1 MKKTELVSY
10 FSTFLKQ
17 NFRYSGIQ
25 TERNRMNR
33 FLVVILVLLES
44 TTGSSFLIPHRTGFR
59 YKVLHHTI
67 HNTSHSLENF
77 KDFLSP
83 LYGEWSL
90 WHASTN
96 TRSFVGPNKVIVYLY
111 PHSKIELIFKR
122 TIGPVIF
129 KDHEVGNFKLY
140 VDNGMND
147 GMNGGMNGG
156 MNDGMNGGLNK
167 DTVMIHSY
175 GHSRNKIEVMVEF
188 ERRKRLVVS
197 IFGVGVEELNIY
209 YPVPLRIPGKFHR
222 EVMEVSVVGND
233 DIFLTTNTNS
243 SYLSAYHLIRSTS
256 LNQPTINVPFTTLVF
271 TQIVSMCIAYLVHRT
286 VMTVMTW
293 YH

>member
-1 MKKTELVSY
+1 M
-10 FSTFLKQ
+10 
-17 NFRYSGIQ
+17 
-25 TERNRMNR
+25 NRMNR
-33 FLVVILVLLES
+33 ILVLILTLLES
-44 TTGSSFLIPHRTGFR
+44 TTGSSFLLPHRTGFR
-59 YKVLHHTI
+59 CKVVPKI
-67 HNTSHSLENF
+67 DNTNHSLENF
-77 KDFLSP
+77 QDFHDFLSP

-129 KDHEVGNFKLY
+129 KDHEVGNFRLY
-140 VDNGMND
+140 VDDVMNKEIV
-147 GMNGGMNGG
+147 
-156 MNDGMNGGLNK
+156 NK
-167 DTVMIHSY
+167 ETITIHTY
-175 GHSRNKIEVMVEF
+175 HHSRSKIEVMVEF

-233 DIFLTTNTNS
+233 DIFLTTNSNS
-243 SYLSAYHLIRSTS
+243 SYLSAYHLIRSAS

-271 TQIVSMCIAYLVHRT
+271 TQIVSMCIAYLVHKT

-293 YH
+293 HHYVK

>member
-1 MKKTELVSY
+1 
-10 FSTFLKQ
+10 
-17 NFRYSGIQ
+17 
-25 TERNRMNR
+25 MNR
-33 FLVVILVLLES
+33 ILVLILTLLEP
-44 TTGSSFLIPHRTGFR
+44 TIGSSFLVPPHRTGFR
-59 YKVLHHTI
+59 CKVVPKI
-67 HNTSHSLENF
+67 DNTNHSLENF
-77 KDFLSP
+77 QDFHEFLSP

-129 KDHEVGNFKLY
+129 KDHEVGNFRLY
-140 VDNGMND
+140 VDGKMNGKMND
-147 GMNGGMNGG
+147 K
-156 MNDGMNGGLNK
+156 MNDVNK
-167 DTVMIHSY
+167 ETITIHP
-175 GHSRNKIEVMVEF
+175 HSRRRTEVMVEF

-243 SYLSAYHLIRSTS
+243 SYLSAYHLIRSAS

-271 TQIVSMCIAYLVHRT
+271 TQIVSMGIAYLVHRT
-286 VMTVMTW
+286 VMMVMTW
-293 YH
+293 HH